1 MDDPA
6 ETGHAFGDWSQ
17 EDNDRH
23 NNMIDE
29 QVPVVWEIE
38 VFLGKKSA
46 PTGYTVYRYA
56 NGYDFSGSMESG
68 QPHGFGVMRGPILT
82 YIGTWQM
89 GQFVKGIM
97 VDAAMGAQFHI
108 PLESVGPL
116 DPQQNDRG

>member
-1 MDDPA
+1 MIPQRLV
-6 ETGHAFGDWSQ
+6 TRSVIGVKKITIG
-17 EDNDRH
+17 
-23 NNMIDE
+23 MIDE

-68 QPHGFGVMRGPILT
+68 KPHGFGVMRGPILT
-82 YIGTWQM
+82 YVGTWQM

-97 VDAAMGAQFHI
+97 IDAAMGAQFHI
-108 PLESVGPL
+108 PLESVGSL
-116 DPQQNDRG
+116 GHQQTDQG